1 MSADR
6 AHDAVRERRET
17 PTRGAV
23 TRTGLLAAVREVF
36 TSVGCTDAGVTDI
49 VAKAGANV
57 GSLVHHCTGA
67 LMLAVAE
74 VSLGRDE
81 AAARVLA
88 DGVLAVIGRID
99 ITSRG

>member
-1 MSADR
+1 MD
-6 AHDAVRERRET
+6 E
-17 PTRGAV
+17 
-23 TRTGLLAAVREVF
+23 AA
-36 TSVGCTDAGVTDI
+36 AI
-49 VAKAGANV
+49 V
-57 GSLVHHCTGA
+57 LIGA

-88 DGVLAVIGRID
+88 GGVLAVIGRID